1 MSCTYEQIL
10 SKTLRNV
17 KGGGVAADRRN
28 GSEATPESLPC
39 SVSSNV
45 QHETHD
51 DLFELKLF
59 DETRDAAMD

>member
-1 MSCTYEQIL
+1 VSYAYEQIL

-17 KGGGVAADRRN
+17 KGGVAAARRN

-45 QHETHD
+45 QHGTLD
-51 DLFELKLF
+51 DLLELKLF